1 MNVALFDLP
10 QLRQQLLPFTYTR
23 PVAEIRMGIL
33 TITEKWQ
40 HYLNSSV
47 SFITEPYLSKKF
59 TRPSEAENL
68 LLINGG
74 LCPDGDLLK
83 AIKSLGSNQA
93 LYKDDLLI
101 AAKANKYESL
111 DDVLSFQKSEYDGE
125 PNIMSR
131 PWHIFKEAGK
141 QIRLDYKLL
150 TENRSS
156 APIDDPHTIVYG
168 ADDIF
173 IEEGVT
179 IRAAILNA
187 ENGPIYI
194 GKNSVIEEGAII
206 RGPFALGEGS
216 TVNAQARMR
225 GDISIGPKC
234 KVGGEVSNSVIFSNS
249 NKGHDGF
256 LGNSVL
262 GEWCN
267 IGAGTNTSNLKNN
280 YTTVKVWDFA
290 KEGFVDTK
298 EQFCGLFMA
307 DHSKCGIITM
317 FNTGTVVGVAANIF
331 GAGFPRTYIPSFSW
345 GGHAGFSTFKPL
357 KVKEMATVSMARRGG
372 VFDDVE
378 ESIMNH
384 IFDETKKYRTWEG

>member
-40 HYLNSSV
+40 HYLDSSV